1 MRVCATINWVWA
13 GAKQSRASRR
23 EREGG
28 VKVPDVE
35 DFFYSV
41 LSLGLSLSLSL
52 SFWSESSRRSRQR
65 FVVSVLSL
73 KLKWQ

>member
-35 DFFYSV
+35 DFFV
-41 LSLGLSLSLSL
+41 LG
-52 SFWSESSRRSRQR
+52 FEFESE
-65 FVVSVLSL
+65 FEFEFLE
-73 KLKWQ
+73 